1 MIIAR
6 IFPKKS
12 QNFKNAK
19 PFFQKIGDSMDS
31 GGWIRLFSL
40 WTLIVAGIVLNMDFE
55 NRYVYWSWSGW
66 ESGFVKLVV
75 ASVVYLYFLNPNN
88 LWIIGSKRL
97 QNKEIIIHAVIAFIL
112 LIFGNVG
119 LNSMIPNFFGIF
131 PYFTAFL
138 SCLLIFQFPL
148 ILDEDK
154 GVWNYFD
161 WNNKVQYFSL
171 SLILMIASVLLGV
184 FLIHGITVGPQIFD
198 NPNSRELVFS
208 LFAAGLVGI
217 TAYGFI
223 GYFFGPWIGQVIA
236 RVPNRILYS
245 FIFLILLIHPQ
256 QYATNLLWY
265 YNGLKAQ
272 QLGLGYWPIPLVVQM
287 HVKNLH
293 PQHSIQPWLQLD
305 FLLQHIPVALGTL
318 VELAPLFVSCRFPC
332 R

>member
-19 PFFQKIGDSMDS
+19 PFFQKIGYSMDS

-119 LNSMIPNFFGIF
+119 
-131 PYFTAFL
+131 
-138 SCLLIFQFPL
+138 
-148 ILDEDK
+148 
-154 GVWNYFD
+154 
-161 WNNKVQYFSL
+161 
-171 SLILMIASVLLGV
+171 
-184 FLIHGITVGPQIFD
+184 
-198 NPNSRELVFS
+198 
-208 LFAAGLVGI
+208 
-217 TAYGFI
+217 
-223 GYFFGPWIGQVIA
+223 
-236 RVPNRILYS
+236 
-245 FIFLILLIHPQ
+245 
-256 QYATNLLWY
+256 
-265 YNGLKAQ
+265 
-272 QLGLGYWPIPLVVQM
+272 
-287 HVKNLH
+287 
-293 PQHSIQPWLQLD
+293 
-305 FLLQHIPVALGTL
+305 
-318 VELAPLFVSCRFPC
+318 
-332 R
+332 